1 MCGDQAWSLRK
12 RGRWQQVHLKR
23 EGQEGVV
30 RTHSGIT
37 VAIESSSHLF
47 TSNGTF
53 STTVVASRR
62 RRVDGE
68 DARSSHVQDLRL
80 LVAAFRRSS

>member
-1 MCGDQAWSLRK
+1 MSGDQAWLLRK
-12 RGRWQQVHLKR
+12 RGRWKQVYLKR

-30 RTHSGIT
+30 RTYSGIT

-53 STTVVASRR
+53 STTVVTRHR
-62 RRVDGE
+62 HRVDGG

-80 LVAAFRRSS
+80 LVAAFRPFP